1 MTSSRGRLRSLVTW
15 LGLSVALAVA
25 LVIPAGYFAI
35 VYSQFDRELSF
46 AANLKASRLA
56 RFIYANRELWQYQT
70 LRLGHLIEVPEADES
85 TMRQRIFD
93 ADGRLL
99 FESGAA
105 PAAPVTTFS
114 APLVVAGATVG
125 SIETAASLRNLL
137 AETVLVGLLS
147 GILGFSTFF
156 ILRVVPLRVIDRTLA
171 ELENMQ
177 TRYRRLFDASP
188 FPTFVIDRETLRVLD
203 ANETVVRQYGWPRA
217 ELLSMA
223 ANDFYPPEDLPA
235 IVAERRRFT
244 MDASHA
250 VPQLRHRKKDGSV
263 IEVEQIVYPIEFA
276 GRSAYLVTVNDVTE
290 RNRVMKELLASEQ
303 KYHAMIET
311 LPVGVIETTAQSR
324 IVMANAAWRR
334 LFGFSDT
341 EDLGEVD
348 VRTLYAD
355 PRDRG
360 AVLMALEGGAAQPP
374 SESMFRRRDG
384 SLFPVERHLR
394 EVRDGDGRI
403 IGVRGIVIDITHRK
417 LLEAQ
422 LHQAHRME
430 AVGKLT
436 GGIAHDFNNILM
448 MMMASVDAL
457 EEDEGLAPPA
467 RRRVAQIGKA
477 IGRAADLTRSLLAFS
492 RKLPLK
498 PQRVDLNALVVDIGR
513 LLRRTLGSQVEIES
527 TLADDL
533 WPVEIDRGQ
542 FENALINLCLNAR
555 DAMPEGGR
563 LRIETANVELRDG
576 PEAAI
581 PPGAYVRLAVVDT
594 GTGIPPETLPRVFDP
609 FFTTKEVGKGTG
621 LGLSMVHGFISQSRG
636 HIDIRSEL
644 GRGTSVAIHLP
655 RALGPPIRESL
666 PEPAIPPRGSER
678 ILVVD
683 DEDRVGDAVVE
694 QMRGLGYAVTRVAD
708 GAAGLAAVKGAE
720 RPYDLLLTDVVMP
733 GIGGRKLADEVAALS
748 PATAVLFMSGYSRD
762 DIIQDGR
769 IDPGARLLTKPF
781 HKGDLAR
788 AVRDALDGAPR
799 SPPDTTP

>member
-1 MTSSRGRLRSLVTW
+1 VTSSRGRLRSLVTW
-15 LGLSVALAVA
+15 LGLSVALAVS

-35 VYSQFDRELSF
+35 VYSQLDRELSF
-46 AANLKASRLA
+46 AAHLKANRLS

-85 TMRQRIFD
+85 AMRQRIFD
-93 ADGRLL
+93 AQGALV
-99 FESGAA
+99 FEAGTE
-105 PAAPVTTFS
+105 PTAPVATFS
-114 APLVVAGATVG
+114 APLVVAGSTVG
-125 SIETAASLRNLL
+125 SIETAASLRHLL
-137 AETVLVGLLS
+137 AETALVGLLS

-203 ANETVVRQYGWPRA
+203 ANETVVRQYGWSRA
-217 ELLSMA
+217 ELLSMVA
-223 ANDFYPPEDLPA
+223 DDFYPPDDLPA
-235 IVAERRRFT
+235 IVAERKRFAL
-244 MDASHA
+244 DAAHA
-250 VPQLRHRKKDGSV
+250 VPQLRHRKKDGSA
-263 IEVEQIVYPIEFA
+263 IEVEQVVYPIEFV

-290 RNRVMKELLASEQ
+290 RKRVMKELLASEQ

-324 IVMANAAWRR
+324 IVMANATWRR

-341 EDLGEVD
+341 EDLSEVD

-360 AVLMALEGGAAQPP
+360 AVMAALEGGGAQPP
-374 SESMFRRRDG
+374 SESVFRRRDG

-394 EVRDGDGRI
+394 EVRDVDGRI

-430 AVGKLT
+430 AVGQLT

-457 EEDEGLAPPA
+457 EEDEGLTPPA
-467 RRRVAQIGKA
+467 RRRVGQIGKA
-477 IGRAADLTRSLLAFS
+477 IGRATDLTRSLLAFS
-492 RKLPLK
+492 RKLPLR
-498 PQRVDLNALVVDIGR
+498 PQRVDLNALVVDVGR
-513 LLRRTLGSQVEIES
+513 LLRRTLGSQIEIES
-527 TLADDL
+527 MLADDL

-542 FENALINLCLNAR
+542 FENALVNLCLNAR

-563 LRIETANVELRDG
+563 LLIETANVELGEGTAGRD
-576 PEAAI
+576 AAI
-581 PPGAYVRLAVVDT
+581 PPGAYVRLAVTDT
-594 GTGIPPETLPRVFDP
+594 GTGIAPETLPRVFDP
-609 FFTTKEVGKGTG
+609 FFTTKGVGKGTG

-636 HIDIRSEL
+636 HLDIKSEL
-644 GRGTSVAIHLP
+644 GRGTMVIIHLP
-655 RALGPPIRESL
+655 RALGPAVREPL
-666 PEPAIPPRGSER
+666 AERVVLPRGNER
-678 ILVVD
+678 VLVVD
-683 DEDRVGDAVVE
+683 DEARVGDAVAD
-694 QMRGLGYAVTRVAD
+694 QLRSLGYAVTRVAD
-708 GAAGLAAVKGAE
+708 GAAGLAAFKGAE
-720 RPYDLLLTDVVMP
+720 RPYDLLLTDLVMP
-733 GIGGRKLADEVAALS
+733 GISGRKLADDVATLS

-762 DIIQDGR
+762 DIIQGGR
-769 IDPGARLLTKPF
+769 IDPGARLLPKPF

-788 AVRDALDGAPR
+788 AVRDALDSAR
-799 SPPDTTP
+799 A